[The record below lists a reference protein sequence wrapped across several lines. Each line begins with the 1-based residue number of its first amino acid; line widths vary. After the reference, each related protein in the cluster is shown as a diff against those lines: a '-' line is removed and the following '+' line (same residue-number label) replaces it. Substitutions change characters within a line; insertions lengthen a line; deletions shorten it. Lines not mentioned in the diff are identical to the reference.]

1 MNQEF
6 LNHIERHGKKQNKRT
21 NWAMVIVAALLLI
34 GNMPNFIP
42 KYNGSHN
49 ATKQDIKMVQKE
61 VRQLKELITK
71 DIDNMKENDIKHE
84 LRFNTLESKLDA
96 HLLNRPR

>member
-6 LNHIERHGKKQNKRT
+6 LNHIERHGKKQNKRI
-21 NWAMVIVAALLLI
+21 NWVIAILI
-34 GNMPNFIP
+34 AFSTVGNMPNFIP
-42 KYNGSHN
+42 KYNGSRN
-49 ATKQDIKMVQKE
+49 ATKENIKMVQKE